1 MDAVIK
7 IATARKEFR
16 QDQLAI
22 IKRVLLVLSEHNMDV
37 ELTDEKQT
45 KLLKDIK
52 LRKVC

>member
-7 IATARKEFR
+7 IATARKTFK

-37 ELTDEKQT
+37 ELADEKQT
-45 KLLKDIK
+45 ILLKNIK
-52 LRKVC
+52 LKKVC